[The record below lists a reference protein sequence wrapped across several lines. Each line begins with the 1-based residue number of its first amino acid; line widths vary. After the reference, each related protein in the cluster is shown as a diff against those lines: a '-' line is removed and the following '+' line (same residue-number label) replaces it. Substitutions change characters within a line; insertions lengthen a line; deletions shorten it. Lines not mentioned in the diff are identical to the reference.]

1 MCRFREGVDEGYRGT
16 NQRQRAS
23 KVRLDCALA
32 LQIEAR
38 HRLPEKVV
46 LSDELHE
53 GILKLRLA
61 LIRVRC
67 FYHFLTLQI

>member
-23 KVRLDCALA
+23 KVRFDCAFT

-46 LSDELHE
+46 LSDELYE
-53 GILKLRLA
+53 GVLKL
-61 LIRVRC
+61 
-67 FYHFLTLQI
+67 